1 MQYTDFTYGFS
12 TSITS
17 YVFST
22 DVRDIL
28 LASTGN
34 RNIISLMSSPSFT
47 CSSDRAIPTSLPG
60 GANKQK
66 TRCRNDFPAIFTKI
80 CNSNTYTTKQLHDSV
95 IQKKIDSVSY
105 VYIS

>member
-1 MQYTDFTYGFS
+1 MFLAQG
-12 TSITS
+12 
-17 YVFST
+17 
-22 DVRDIL
+22 VRDIL

-34 RNIISLMSSPSFT
+34 RNIISPMSSSSFT

-66 TRCRNDFPAIFTKI
+66 TRCRDDFSAIFTKI

-95 IQKKIDSVSY
+95 INKNGLNFVRLYFLNYTWY
-105 VYIS
+105 VNNLHNI